1 MSVIIEKRVAVVG
14 ALGEFEVSL
23 GRRLQEAGADVVFAC
38 FDATSNSTERAL
50 QQRDLTATLYHL
62 ASANPPALAEQI
74 DALGALDAAVLC
86 PGWYIP
92 AEFMATTPADW
103 DRALEVN
110 FSGLIFTGQAIA
122 RGMISRGGGGR
133 LVFLSSFA
141 ALMPF
146 LQSSV
151 AGATLTAL
159 GAVARMAAVDLAEYG
174 ITVNVLAAGWTA
186 PNPWQAS
193 LTPEGRAFI
202 ERGIPLGRLGTA
214 DDIADVCAFLLSDQ
228 ARYITGAIIPVDGG
242 YTLTRAEGKSP
253 YPVYAM

>member
-1 MSVIIEKRVAVVG
+1 MSEIAGKRVAVVG
-14 ALGEFEVSL
+14 TLGDFEVTI
-23 GRRLQEAGADVVFAC
+23 GGRLQEAGAHVLFAC
-38 FDATSNSTERAL
+38 FDAALASAERPL
-50 QQRDLTATLYHL
+50 QRHDLTAPLYHL
-62 ASANPPALAEQI
+62 SSADPLALAEQVGS
-74 DALGALDAAVLC
+74 LGVLDAALLC
-86 PGWYIP
+86 PGWYTP

-110 FSGLIFTGQAIA
+110 FSGLIFAGQAIA
-122 RGMISRGGGGR
+122 RGMVGRGSGGR

-151 AGATLTAL
+151 TGATLTAL

-174 ITVNVLAAGWTA
+174 ITVNVLATGWTERERRL
-186 PNPWQAS
+186 AS
-193 LTPEGRAFI
+193 LTPEGQAFI
-202 ERGIPLGRLGTA
+202 EHGIPLGRLGTA
-214 DDIADVCAFLLSDQ
+214 DDIADTCAFLLSAQ

-253 YPVYAM
+253 YPAYAM